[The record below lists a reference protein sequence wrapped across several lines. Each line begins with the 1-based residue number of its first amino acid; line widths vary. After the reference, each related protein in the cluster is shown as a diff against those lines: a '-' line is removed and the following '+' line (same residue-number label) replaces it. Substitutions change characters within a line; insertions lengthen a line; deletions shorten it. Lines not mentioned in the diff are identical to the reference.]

1 MDLHLGIRTLQGRPQ
16 QYWRVAR
23 SSAVMGSRSP
33 VGSVQR
39 LRKSRGRRSS
49 HILGK
54 GQEECPLST
63 FHEHWL
69 NLFLQK
75 ALLPVLVCVVVKV
88 DAFGT
93 TRFNSNT
100 DTRSAEKQKSGDSR
114 LLAVLTISAL
124 VALSYVSELRATLAL
139 GCCNAVLVAVVLS
152 LLQSAHR
159 ETVSTSGPDDGVI
172 SVSGLLSQPTIKKD
186 TQQVLVDVSFAAA
199 LAQWLSAFVLEGFS
213 TRPFW
218 FAFLPQQILMVVLG
232 MGMVIVHA
240 MLNRT
245 MIIAVS

>member
-1 MDLHLGIRTLQGRPQ
+1 MDSG
-16 QYWRVAR
+16 
-23 SSAVMGSRSP
+23 SAVGL
-33 VGSVQR
+33 VQR
-39 LRKSRGRRSS
+39 LRKSRRGRSS

-63 FHEHWL
+63 FHVHWL
-69 NLFLQK
+69 NIFIQK

-93 TRFNSNT
+93 TRFNSST
-100 DTRSAEKQKSGDSR
+100 DARSAEKQKNGDSR

-124 VALSYVSELRATLAL
+124 VALSYVDELRATLAL

-232 MGMVIVHA
+232 MCMVIVHV